1 MEPRNSGISGR
12 VLAPA
17 ALAVCAVLFLL
28 VIATSGGGG
37 GSSGSDE
44 EKGDSAN
51 KQTQSTRTTTQ
62 KRKPKRASGSTYT
75 VKTGDTL
82 GSISEETG
90 VNVEQLQELNPDLD
104 PQALVAGQKLK
115 TR

>member
-1 MEPRNSGISGR
+1 MEPRKSGISGR

-17 ALAVCAVLFLL
+17 ALAVCAVLFLF

-37 GSSGSDE
+37 SGSE

-51 KQTQSTRTTTQ
+51 TKTQSTKTTTQ
-62 KRKPKRASGSTYT
+62 KRKPKRTSGSTYT

-82 GSISEETG
+82 GSISEKTG

>member
-1 MEPRNSGISGR
+1 MSAR

-17 ALAVCAVLFLL
+17 ALVLCALLFLF
-28 VIATSGGGG
+28 VIATSGGGNG
-37 GSSGSDE
+37 DE
-44 EKGDSAN
+44 QKDDSAN
-51 KQTQSTRTTTQ
+51 TQTQSERTTTQ

-90 VNVEQLQELNPDLD
+90 VNVEELQELNPELD
-104 PQALVAGQKLK
+104 PQALVSGQKLK
-115 TR
+115 IR